1 MMEQTPLDQAHAAME
16 AAPEDD
22 TARLRFFDRL
32 AGAEVFLLL
41 EGESEDHQ
49 VSPRLFPVE
58 GARYALAF
66 DREDRLTAF
75 AEGPAAYAGLSGRV
89 LVQLLAEQGLGLGL
103 NLEVAPSA
111 MLLPPGGVTWLA
123 GTLGQNPEE
132 VTAIPEEILPPSGLP
147 ERVLEALDAKL
158 ATSGGL
164 ARAAY
169 LAGVR
174 YGDGRRGHMLGFLGT
189 VPGAE
194 PALATAVREALVFS
208 GVEAGALDV
217 GFLRDRDP
225 VAGALARH
233 GLRFDLPEAE
243 RFDGPAS
250 PGMDPDRPPRL
261 R

>member
-1 MMEQTPLDQAHAAME
+1 MTEQTPLDQAHAAME

-22 TARLRFFDRL
+22 TVRLRFYDRL

-41 EGESEDHQ
+41 EAEADDDQ

-58 GARYALAF
+58 GDRYALAF

-89 LVQLLAEQGLGLGL
+89 LVKLLAEQGLGLGL

-111 MLLPPGGVTWLA
+111 MLLPPDALTWLA
-123 GTLGQNPEE
+123 GTLDEDPEE
-132 VTAIPEEILPPSGLP
+132 VTATPEEISAPGGLP

-158 ATSGGL
+158 ATTAGL

-174 YGDGRRGHMLGFLGT
+174 YGDGRRGHILGFLGT

-194 PALATAVREALVFS
+194 PALAAAVREALVFS
-208 GVEAGALDV
+208 GIEAGALDV
-217 GFLRDRDP
+217 GFLRDIDP

-233 GLRFDLPEAE
+233 GLRFDLPQTA
-243 RFDGPAS
+243 RSDGPSA

-261 R
+261 K